1 MKLRGELRS
10 SIFLINIFP
19 FRRQVPFTF
28 HSDLLCFPWPVR
40 FNSIST
46 PLNGEPVPL
55 THRKG
60 VAIVVS
66 LNHTGAM
73 VNGDYIVAVCLLIRL
88 NRENM
93 LNFQI
98 TQCYIYKDDFKK
110 LVSV

>member
-1 MKLRGELRS
+1 M
-10 SIFLINIFP
+10 
-19 FRRQVPFTF
+19 
-28 HSDLLCFPWPVR
+28 
-40 FNSIST
+40 
-46 PLNGEPVPL
+46 
-55 THRKG
+55 
-60 VAIVVS
+60 VS
-66 LNHTGAM
+66 LNHTSAM